1 MTRRPSI
8 ALRLALGLTVGMA
21 LLWIG
26 AAAISVSVMQHELNE
41 AYDDSLEQSAQRL
54 LPLAVHDLRER
65 GDGRRLI
72 VGADDSGGDDD
83 DGLEAGE
90 DPRRARPVPHD
101 SSFTYVVF
109 DRLGKIVLR
118 DQHAAEFALPADL
131 PQGFAYIDGQRT
143 FGLTD
148 RTGFSILIVETS
160 DRRLNG
166 LMDAISALG
175 LPLLAL
181 LPLMAGGIWLA
192 MRLALRP
199 LETLRRDIAKRDSHN
214 LQPLLSDG
222 HPAELAPIAE
232 AVGALMSRLKSALD
246 AERSFAARSA
256 HELRT
261 PIAGALAQTQQL
273 AAELGNGPGATR
285 LVEIEAAL
293 KKLAQLSE
301 KLLQLARV
309 EAGFARSDREAD
321 LLPVL
326 NMVVHDFNATTLW
339 RGRVQVSPA
348 GGRLMAAIDPDAF
361 AIAVRNLVE
370 NALKH
375 GAAGQ
380 PVQVIVTGAGV
391 VRVRN
396 QGSLVGPAD
405 LERLGRPFVRG
416 DTTADGSGLGL
427 SIARTIL
434 EQAGGALALHSPA
447 SGVEDGFEAVLVLPG
462 RDNDQSMYGAEAG
475 VGVHDAFGTG
485 SDMRSH
491 SSARNA

>member
-8 ALRLALGLTVGMA
+8 ALRLALGLTTGMA

-65 GDGRRLI
+65 SEGGRLI
-72 VGADDSGGDDD
+72 VGADDEGGDDD
-83 DGLEAGE
+83 TPD
-90 DPRRARPVPHD
+90 RPVPHD

-109 DRLGKIVLR
+109 DSLGDIVLR
-118 DQHAAEFALPADL
+118 DQQAANFALPADL
-131 PQGFAYIDGQRT
+131 QDGFADLDGQRT

-148 RTGFSILIVETS
+148 RNGFSILIVETS

-175 LPLLAL
+175 FPLLAL
-181 LPLMAGGIWLA
+181 LPLMAGGVWLA

-199 LETLRRDIAKRDSHN
+199 LEALRRDIAKRDSKN
-214 LQPLLSDG
+214 LEPLLSDG

-232 AVGALMSRLKSALD
+232 AVGALMFRLKSALD

-273 AAELGNGPGATR
+273 AAELGNGPGTAR

-293 KKLAQLSE
+293 KKLAKLSE

-309 EAGFARSDREAD
+309 EAGFARSDRETD

-326 NMVVHDFNATTLW
+326 NMVVHDFNASTLW
-339 RGRVQVSPA
+339 HDRVHVDAAA
-348 GGRLMAAIDPDAF
+348 GGLVAAIDPDAF
-361 AIAVRNLVE
+361 AIALRNLVE

-380 PVQVIVTGAGV
+380 PVKVIAAAPGA
-391 VRVRN
+391 VRIIN
-396 QGSLVGPAD
+396 HGGLVGATD
-405 LERLGRPFVRG
+405 LERLGQPFARG
-416 DTTADGSGLGL
+416 DTAADGSGLGL
-427 SIARTIL
+427 SIARSIL
-434 EQAGGALALHSPA
+434 EQAGGALSLQSPA
-447 SGVEDGFEAVLVLPG
+447 SGAMDGFEAVMVLPRG
-462 RDNDQSMYGAEAG
+462 DNDQTIHGAET
-475 VGVHDAFGTG
+475 VPI
-485 SDMRSH
+485 SR
-491 SSARNA
+491 

>member
-1 MTRRPSI
+1 MKRRPSI
-8 ALRLALGLTVGMA
+8 ALRLALGLTTGMA

-65 GDGRRLI
+65 GDGGRLI
-72 VGADDSGGDDD
+72 VGADAEGGDDD
-83 DGLEAGE
+83 DG
-90 DPRRARPVPHD
+90 PARPVPHD

-109 DRLGKIVLR
+109 DSLGDIVLR
-118 DQHAAEFALPADL
+118 DQHAADVALPSDL
-131 PQGFAYIDGQRT
+131 PDGFADMDGQRI

-175 LPLLAL
+175 FPLLAL
-181 LPLMAGGIWLA
+181 LPLMAGGVWLA

-199 LETLRRDIAKRDSHN
+199 LEALRRDIAKRDSKN
-214 LQPLLSDG
+214 LEPLLSDG

-273 AAELGNGPGATR
+273 AAELGNGPGAAR
-285 LVEIEAAL
+285 LADIEAAL
-293 KKLAQLSE
+293 KKLAKLSE

-326 NMVVHDFNATTLW
+326 NMVVHDFNASTLW
-339 RGRVQVSPA
+339 HDRVHVDAAA
-348 GGRLMAAIDPDAF
+348 GSLVAAIDPDAF
-361 AIAVRNLVE
+361 AIALRNLVE

-380 PVQVIVTGAGV
+380 PVQVIVADPGA
-391 VRVRN
+391 VRVIN
-396 QGSLVGPAD
+396 QGSLVGAAD
-405 LERLGRPFVRG
+405 LARLGQPFARG
-416 DTTADGSGLGL
+416 DTAADGSGLGL

-434 EQAGGALALHSPA
+434 EQAGGSLALHSPP
-447 SGVEDGFEAVLVLPG
+447 SGTVDGFEAVMVLPKG
-462 RDNDQSMYGAEAG
+462 DSQQINHGAFQPGAAPK
-475 VGVHDAFGTG
+475 VKA
-485 SDMRSH
+485 
-491 SSARNA
+491 

>member
-1 MTRRPSI
+1 MKRRPSI

-41 AYDDSLEQSAQRL
+41 AYDDSLQQSAQRL
-54 LPLAVHDLRER
+54 LPLAVHDLSERRE
-65 GDGRRLI
+65 GGRLI
-72 VGADDSGGDDD
+72 VGDDDDRPHTGDDD
-83 DGLEAGE
+83 R
-90 DPRRARPVPHD
+90 PARPVPHD

-109 DRLGKIVLR
+109 DSLGGILLR
-118 DQHAAEFALPADL
+118 DQQAVNLELPTNVLD
-131 PQGFAYIDGQRT
+131 GFADIEGKRS

-148 RTGFSILIVETS
+148 RNGFSILIVETS

-166 LMDAISALG
+166 LMDAISALRF
-175 LPLLAL
+175 PLLAL
-181 LPLMAGGIWLA
+181 LPLMAGGVWLA

-199 LETLRRDIAKRDSHN
+199 LEALRRDIAKRDSKN
-214 LQPLLSDG
+214 LEPLLSDG

-232 AVGALMSRLKSALD
+232 AIGALMSRLKSALD

-273 AAELGNGPGATR
+273 AAELGNGRGAAR

-293 KKLAQLSE
+293 KKLAKLSE

-309 EAGFARSDREAD
+309 ESGFARSDREED

-326 NMVVHDFNATTLW
+326 NMVVHDFNASTLW
-339 RGRVQVSPA
+339 HDRVHVDAAA
-348 GGRLMAAIDPDAF
+348 GGLIASIDPDAF
-361 AIAVRNLVE
+361 AIALRNLVE

-380 PVQVIVTGAGV
+380 PIQVVVAAPGA
-391 VRVRN
+391 VRIIN
-396 QGSLVGPAD
+396 QGSVVGAAD
-405 LERLGRPFVRG
+405 LARLGQPFARG
-416 DTTADGSGLGL
+416 DTAAEGSGLGL
-427 SIARTIL
+427 SIARSIL
-434 EQAGGALALHSPA
+434 EQAGGSLSLHSPA
-447 SGVEDGFEAVLVLPG
+447 SGFMDGFEAMMILPRG
-462 RDNDQSMYGAEAG
+462 DSRQTIHGAE
-475 VGVHDAFGTG
+475 TG
-485 SDMRSH
+485 ADLKVK
-491 SSARNA
+491 A

>member
-8 ALRLALGLTVGMA
+8 ALRLALGLTTGMA

-65 GDGRRLI
+65 GDGGRLI
-72 VGADDSGGDDD
+72 VGADDEGGDDD
-83 DGLEAGE
+83 DRPDTGDDGLSA
-90 DPRRARPVPHD
+90 PPVPHD

-109 DRLGKIVLR
+109 DSLGDIVLR
-118 DQHAAEFALPADL
+118 DQQATDLDLPTGVSNGFADL
-131 PQGFAYIDGQRT
+131 NGQRT

-148 RTGFSILIVETS
+148 RTGFSILIRETS

-181 LPLMAGGIWLA
+181 LPLMAGGVWLA

-199 LETLRRDIAKRDSHN
+199 LEALRRDIAKRDSKN
-214 LQPLLSDG
+214 LEPLLSEG

-285 LVEIEAAL
+285 LVEIETAL
-293 KKLAQLSE
+293 KKLAKLSE

-309 EAGFARSDREAD
+309 EAGFARSDRQAN

-326 NMVVHDFNATTLW
+326 NMVVHDFNASTLW
-339 RGRVQVSPA
+339 HHRVHVDA
-348 GGRLMAAIDPDAF
+348 AVGGLVAAIDPDAF
-361 AIAVRNLVE
+361 AIALRNLVE

-380 PVQVIVTGAGV
+380 PVQVIVAAPGA
-391 VRVRN
+391 VRITN
-396 QGSLVGPAD
+396 QGSVVGAAD
-405 LERLGRPFVRG
+405 LARLGQPFARG
-416 DTTADGSGLGL
+416 DTAAEGSGLGL
-427 SIARTIL
+427 SIARSIL
-434 EQAGGALALHSPA
+434 EQAGGSLSLQSPA
-447 SGVEDGFEAVLVLPG
+447 SGFMDGFEAMMILP
-462 RDNDQSMYGAEAG
+462 RSDSRQTI
-475 VGVHDAFGTG
+475 HDAETG
-485 SDMRSH
+485 ADLKVK
-491 SSARNA
+491 A

>member
-8 ALRLALGLTVGMA
+8 AVRLALGLTTGMA

-26 AAAISVSVMQHELNE
+26 AAAISVSVMQHQLNQ

-65 GDGRRLI
+65 GDGGRLI
-72 VGADDSGGDDD
+72 VGADDEGDDD
-83 DGLEAGE
+83 DE
-90 DPRRARPVPHD
+90 DRRARPVPHD

-109 DRLGKIVLR
+109 DRLGEIVLR
-118 DQHAAEFALPADL
+118 DRQAADL
-131 PQGFAYIDGQRT
+131 DLPRGVSDGFADLDGQRT

-181 LPLMAGGIWLA
+181 LPLMAGGVWLA

-199 LETLRRDIAKRDSHN
+199 LEALRRDIAKRDSKN
-214 LQPLLSDG
+214 LEPLPSDG

-273 AAELGNGPGATR
+273 AAELGNGPGAAR

-293 KKLAQLSE
+293 KKLAKLSE

-309 EAGFARSDREAD
+309 ETGFAQSDREAD

-326 NMVVHDFNATTLW
+326 NMVVHDFNVSTLW
-339 RGRVQVSPA
+339 HDRVQVAA
-348 GGRLMAAIDPDAF
+348 GDLVAAIDPDAF
-361 AIAVRNLVE
+361 AIALRNLVE

-375 GAAGQ
+375 GATGQ
-380 PVQVIVTGAGV
+380 PVQVIVTGAGA
-391 VRVRN
+391 VRVIN
-396 QGSLVGPAD
+396 HGDLVAAAD
-405 LERLGRPFVRG
+405 LARLGQPFARG

-447 SGVEDGFEAVLVLPG
+447 SGAMDGFEAVMILPQT
-462 RDNDQSMYGAEAG
+462 R
-475 VGVHDAFGTG
+475 
-485 SDMRSH
+485 
-491 SSARNA
+491 

>member
-8 ALRLALGLTVGMA
+8 ALRLALGLTTGMA

-65 GDGRRLI
+65 GDGGRL
-72 VGADDSGGDDD
+72 VGGAYNEGGDDD
-83 DGLEAGE
+83 DRPDAG
-90 DPRRARPVPHD
+90 DGPAGSVPHD

-109 DRLGKIVLR
+109 DSQGVIMLR
-118 DQHAAEFALPADL
+118 DQQAADFALPADL
-131 PQGFAYIDGQRT
+131 PEGFADIDGQRT

-148 RTGFSILIVETS
+148 RNGFSILIVETS

-166 LMDAISALG
+166 VMDAISALG
-175 LPLLAL
+175 FPLLAL
-181 LPLMAGGIWLA
+181 LPLMAGGVWLA

-199 LETLRRDIAKRDSHN
+199 LEALRRDIAKRDSKN
-214 LQPLLSDG
+214 LEPLLSDG

-273 AAELGNGPGATR
+273 AAELGNGPGAAR

-293 KKLAQLSE
+293 KKLAKLSE

-326 NMVVHDFNATTLW
+326 NMVVHDFNASTLW
-339 RGRVQVSPA
+339 HDRVHVDAA
-348 GGRLMAAIDPDAF
+348 GGGVVAAIDPDAF
-361 AIAVRNLVE
+361 AIALRNLIE

-380 PVQVIVTGAGV
+380 PVQVIAAAAGA
-391 VRVRN
+391 VRIVN
-396 QGSLVGPAD
+396 QGGLVGAAD
-405 LERLGRPFVRG
+405 LARLGQPFARG
-416 DTTADGSGLGL
+416 DTAADGNGLGL
-427 SIARTIL
+427 SIARSIL
-434 EQAGGALALHSPA
+434 EQAGGSLSLQSPA
-447 SGVEDGFEAVLVLPG
+447 SGAMDGFEAVMVLPRG
-462 RDNDQSMYGAEAG
+462 DNRQTNHGAP
-475 VGVHDAFGTG
+475 GTG
-485 SDMRSH
+485 
-491 SSARNA
+491 ATPKVKA